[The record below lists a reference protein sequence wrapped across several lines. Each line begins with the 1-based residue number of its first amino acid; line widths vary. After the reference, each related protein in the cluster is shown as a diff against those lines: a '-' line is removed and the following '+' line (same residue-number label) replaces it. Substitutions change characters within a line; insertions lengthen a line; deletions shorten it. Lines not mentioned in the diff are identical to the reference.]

1 MFSSLNL
8 NMSYFILLFR
18 IQYANFISI
27 SLGQHIFSKVC
38 HKNVTKYI
46 IISLLE
52 FYISSS
58 IAELKHSLRRKRNK
72 TCWETE
78 ECSDYDRVAEG
89 REIPAQCEKAHRVGG
104 DEGGEGGRVPSICC
118 GFCCSGTCRESRH
131 VSYACEHRRL
141 PRGTRAARAKG
152 QGQGRRTFDKFGKIA
167 AATDAAEEREGKV
180 RRWLK
185 WSWRWLRKI
194 FGKAAK
200 ILFIKKTKTRAKK
213 MFTVTTS
220 RQLPPLQQ
228 TNPLPPHTHTALAL
242 PSSCAVY
249 QLPRP
254 LLLAFWVWL
263 IFAVLMYN
271 FNICTKHV
279 CTCSCTPQHENLFVI
294 AT

>member
-27 SLGQHIFSKVC
+27 SLWQHIFSKVC

-167 AATDAAEEREGKV
+167 AATDAVGEREGKV

-185 WSWRWLRKI
+185 WSWRWLRNI

-200 ILFIKKTKTRAKK
+200 ILFIKKKK
-213 MFTVTTS
+213 
-220 RQLPPLQQ
+220 RERRKCLQLPPAGSCHLFSKR
-228 TNPLPPHTHTALAL
+228 TPSPPHTH
-242 PSSCAVY
+242 
-249 QLPRP
+249 
-254 LLLAFWVWL
+254 
-263 IFAVLMYN
+263 
-271 FNICTKHV
+271 
-279 CTCSCTPQHENLFVI
+279 CSCTAFLLRGLSAATPI
-294 AT
+294 AVGLLSLIDFCGSNVQF